1 MVNYPLVPPSKEDV
15 VGLALYWW
23 LARQSTAGNGVLPD
37 TNDPNGLKV
46 TRTNATTVA
55 IAAGHYSNKGV
66 WKAYA
71 GGSID
76 TIPAAAAGKHRY
88 DAICVT
94 ISTDTMARVAGTEAV
109 PDTAADF
116 LENFTPLPPDLNSTD
131 YLVLGIIC
139 VDEAGI
145 RTGNNGT
152 YSTAG
157 VADMRP
163 PLFAGLDDTTL
174 KISAAGKL
182 EVQGNTT
189 AGLILSDVVGSRPA
203 FGTADRFFWAT
214 DEHILYRDTGSAW
227 VKAAVADHADLDGVG
242 TDDHHAQSH
251 TGASHSDIESTGAN
265 IDSAVSLKHT
275 QGTDQKL
282 DDSGDNEISAEI
294 LSGNRAILAGTYIP
308 AGHTVTI
315 FIGENESITG
325 TTMSGAGRLIIM
337 EI

>member
-1 MVNYPLVPPSKEDV
+1 
-15 VGLALYWW
+15 
-23 LARQSTAGNGVLPD
+23 
-37 TNDPNGLKV
+37 
-46 TRTNATTVA
+46 
-55 IAAGHYSNKGV
+55 
-66 WKAYA
+66 
-71 GGSID
+71 
-76 TIPAAAAGKHRY
+76 
-88 DAICVT
+88 
-94 ISTDTMARVAGTEAV
+94 
-109 PDTAADF
+109 
-116 LENFTPLPPDLNSTD
+116 
-131 YLVLGIIC
+131 
-139 VDEAGI
+139 
-145 RTGNNGT
+145 
-152 YSTAG
+152 